1 MENIGLWIYLAST
14 FDTLSLLMGLMVGIS
29 AIFLGAFLIV
39 YLANPVHINE
49 DKNEKKEYLNG
60 CKNKEKEYLNGI
72 AKKGMK
78 ISTRILI
85 LSIILVVIIPDRKT
99 TYAMTIAPVAVD
111 AFNTVR
117 KSEKTEQLSSIIDKT
132 FQLVDQRLEQE
143 LSKKSK

>member
-14 FDTLSLLMGLMVGIS
+14 FDTLSLLMGFIVGIS
-29 AIFLGAFLIV
+29 AIFLGVFLIV
-39 YLANPVHINE
+39 YLANPVHMNQYKHE
-49 DKNEKKEYLNG
+49 
-60 CKNKEKEYLNGI
+60 EKEYLNGI

-85 LSIILVVIIPDRKT
+85 LSIILVVTIPDRKT

-132 FQLVDQRLEQE
+132 IQLVDQRLEQE

>member
-29 AIFLGAFLIV
+29 AIFLGVFLIV
-39 YLANPVHINE
+39 YLSNPVHINQYKHE
-49 DKNEKKEYLNG
+49 
-60 CKNKEKEYLNGI
+60 EKEYLNGI